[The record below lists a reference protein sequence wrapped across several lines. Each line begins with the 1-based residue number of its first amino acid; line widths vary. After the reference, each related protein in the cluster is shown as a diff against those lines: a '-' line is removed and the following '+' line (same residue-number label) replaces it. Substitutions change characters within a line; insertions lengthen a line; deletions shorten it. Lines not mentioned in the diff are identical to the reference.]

1 VLLLGAKR
9 TWWERTGFWEQLVL
23 GPFCKPE
30 RSFRISKDYGG
41 ESPALSAGQA
51 ADAVRQIRRKT
62 MIRMI
67 RVSAIVIAAS
77 IAVANLTS
85 PTSAQ
90 AENSNAT
97 AQIGTKEL
105 NATKS
110 QSKAVVSGGN
120 DMGTYIDAVQNNF
133 GNPNVVVTLPTNDAI
148 GK

>member
-1 VLLLGAKR
+1 
-9 TWWERTGFWEQLVL
+9 
-23 GPFCKPE
+23 
-30 RSFRISKDYGG
+30 
-41 ESPALSAGQA
+41 
-51 ADAVRQIRRKT
+51 

-77 IAVANLTS
+77 IAAANLTS

-97 AQIGTKEL
+97 AQIGTKL

-133 GNPNVVVTLPTNDAI
+133 GNPNVIVTLPTNDAI

>member
-1 VLLLGAKR
+1 
-9 TWWERTGFWEQLVL
+9 
-23 GPFCKPE
+23 
-30 RSFRISKDYGG
+30 
-41 ESPALSAGQA
+41 
-51 ADAVRQIRRKT
+51 

-77 IAVANLTS
+77 IAAANFIGS
-85 PTSAQ
+85 VQAQ
-90 AENSNAT
+90 ENPNAT

>member
-1 VLLLGAKR
+1 MGTDGILGATGSR
-9 TWWERTGFWEQLVL
+9 TFLQTRKVFSNFQGLWWPTSCIT
-23 GPFCKPE
+23 CK
-30 RSFRISKDYGG
+30 SDS
-41 ESPALSAGQA
+41 
-51 ADAVRQIRRKT
+51 RRWPTDKEKT
-62 MIRMI
+62 LIGMI

-77 IAVANLTS
+77 IAAANLIGS
-85 PTSAQ
+85 VQAQ
-90 AENSNAT
+90 ENPNAT

>member
-1 VLLLGAKR
+1 
-9 TWWERTGFWEQLVL
+9 
-23 GPFCKPE
+23 
-30 RSFRISKDYGG
+30 
-41 ESPALSAGQA
+41 
-51 ADAVRQIRRKT
+51 

-77 IAVANLTS
+77 IAAANLIG
-85 PTSAQ
+85 PVQAQ
-90 AENSNAT
+90 EKPNAT

-120 DMGTYIDAVQNNF
+120 DIGTYIDAVQNNF
-133 GNPNVVVTLPTNDAI
+133 GNPNVVVALPTNDAI